1 LQDTRT
7 PVRMAG
13 ISIMANIILG
23 VVLMKPLAHGGLAL
37 ATSLASMLNLALLV
51 RALRTKLGALGASAI
66 ARSAVS
72 ALVSS
77 AIMGVGVW
85 AVAQFMIPSN
95 PGTLSGR
102 LWGVAVSV
110 AAGLCIYG
118 AVAYILKSP
127 EMIRV
132 FAEVKKVI
140 VKK

>member
-1 LQDTRT
+1 
-7 PVRMAG
+7 
-13 ISIMANIILG
+13 
-23 VVLMKPLAHGGLAL
+23 
-37 ATSLASMLNLALLV
+37 
-51 RALRTKLGALGASAI
+51 
-66 ARSAVS
+66 VS

-77 AIMGVGVW
+77 AIMGFGVW

-95 PGTLSGR
+95 TGTLSGR
-102 LWGVAVSV
+102 LWGVALSV

-132 FAEVKKVI
+132 FAEIKKVI